1 MVVCIK
7 IIKCLI
13 ILKVA
18 FPPRNRRIQVPFL
31 QVLYFRQSKSTMR
44 ESSLYKTTSNK
55 CKINH
60 GNRKKHYFTITYEIM
75 DLSNDHRLL
84 LKLLDEELM
93 VNFKLD

>member
-1 MVVCIK
+1 MK
-7 IIKCLI
+7 IL
-13 ILKVA
+13 
-18 FPPRNRRIQVPFL
+18 
-31 QVLYFRQSKSTMR
+31 
-44 ESSLYKTTSNK
+44 K

-60 GNRKKHYFTITYEIM
+60 GNRKKHYFAITYEIM